1 MFGQDSQ
8 TVLFILNPIQAGVF
22 CYYYMCHQPSLSI
35 SPSVS
40 PLFVVQLPS
49 DLVLQ
54 FSEIKSIKGSNSQ
67 IHNDVI
73 FPLLSIAEKC
83 CHVTKV
89 KNWLV

>member
-22 CYYYMCHQPSLSI
+22 CYYMCHPPTPSI

-89 KNWLV
+89 KNWLL